1 MSGSCSIAD
10 WKCRCARPRS
20 PTRERFLAQFVLEER
35 QDRLVARLRVGPA
48 QRDELL
54 ANAVRVRPLVL
65 LLVQLLQVEQRVLVR
80 RIHADHFVER
90 FERAIDEA
98 AALEVE
104 AEAQQ
109 DVGVLDL
116 GQLGALQLRL
126 VHLDGARDLAALAMH
141 VAEDQVNLERVAV
154 DARRL
159 AQLLDRQVDL
169 VGDEEI
175 QAQHVVMRIAG
186 AAPIDPLAV
195 AQLVAL
201 PRLADGQAERAA

>member
-1 MSGSCSIAD
+1 MRI
-10 WKCRCARPRS
+10 
-20 PTRERFLAQFVLEER
+20 
-35 QDRLVARLRVGPA
+35 
-48 QRDELL
+48 
-54 ANAVRVRPLVL
+54 RPLVL

-116 GQLGALQLRL
+116 GELRALQQRL

-141 VAEDQVNLERVAV
+141 VAEDQVDLERVAV

-169 VGDEEI
+169 VRDQEV
-175 QAQHVVMRIAG
+175 QAEHVVMRIAR